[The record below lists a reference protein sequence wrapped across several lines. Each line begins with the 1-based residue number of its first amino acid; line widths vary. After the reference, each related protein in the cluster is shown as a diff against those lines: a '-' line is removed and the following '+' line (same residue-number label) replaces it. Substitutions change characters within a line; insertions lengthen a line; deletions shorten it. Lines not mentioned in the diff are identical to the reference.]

1 MGSLVVYLKKERR
14 RLFLPKTSTI
24 GGPSGGGTSRHKQSM
39 ALSLS
44 SSIPGEFP
52 VITHISRSNLRSLP
66 ADSSLPIASAHSSSQ
81 GSANATIPKGMTP
94 GVGTI
99 VDPSVLVSRT
109 FSVDSSDSS
118 NTATTN
124 AQATTPSKD
133 KNEITTSSS
142 TPPTPSG
149 ATAIDGKTMPLDAA
163 ASSSS
168 QQPQPHPG
176 PQQTQVNIFNPKE
189 ARQSTLDY
197 RAALWAIGHIGSTE
211 LGMATILEKGKYVDW
226 LFVHPMYVY
235 VNFSTSHYIYV
246 CIYACPWYVQIPI
259 LSCGVSI
266 KLCFHLSSRYVGH
279 VSWFLAS

>member
-24 GGPSGGGTSRHKQSM
+24 GGSSSSGSSRHKQSM

-52 VITHISRSNLRSLP
+52 VITHISRSNSRSLP

-81 GSANATIPKGMTP
+81 GSANATVPKATTP
-94 GVGTI
+94 GVGI
-99 VDPSVLVSRT
+99 NVDPSMLVRRNS
-109 FSVDSSDSS
+109 SVDSNDTS
-118 NTATTN
+118 NTATTT

-133 KNEITTSSS
+133 KNEVTTSSS
-142 TPPTPSG
+142 SPPTTSA
-149 ATAIDGKTMPLDAA
+149 ATTDGKTMPLDAA

-176 PQQTQVNIFNPKE
+176 PHQTQVNIFNPKE

-266 KLCFHLSSRYVGH
+266 KLCSHPSSRYVGH